1 MAEKISIGIEL
12 KSKLDELAKL
22 DTSQLKLSQKQRDA
36 LAVNKK
42 GAETALKNNDF
53 KEFRRY
59 FNQFADIIKKASVAS
74 GKISQNLQDL
84 TKRQEEINKKIQGLQ
99 EKRDKLEGSITSS
112 KGKNTLSKEQAKNLL
127 TGFKDRDKIIG
138 KGKDPLTDPSIIN
151 QRIQKLAAE
160 LERTGK
166 TWSNLSNDLAQK
178 FDFRDKN
185 AAHAA
190 HRFYDSEQKYITTTQ
205 GQIADI
211 DTEIDVQKTEATS
224 VAKEIKKIEET
235 SPGAAEALE
244 KLYAAV
250 SKIKEETNTKI
261 TAAQS
266 EKSKKEAAA
275 QSGADVDTKPL
286 TEGINK
292 QSSALGK
299 AFKQFTLYAIA
310 VRAAKTALR
319 EAVQTVKE
327 LDKYLTEQAMVTGL
341 TREQTYGL
349 VKEYQNLALQCG
361 ATTKEI
367 ASVAT
372 EYMKQGKTVQESLT
386 LTKAAVSA
394 AKVARVSVSDS
405 VNYLTTA
412 LNGFRLSAEDA
423 MRVSDK
429 FAAVAASSATDYDEL
444 AIALS
449 KVASQANLAGMSIDY
464 TTALLTKGL
473 ETTREAPETM
483 GTALKTIIARMRELS
498 DYGETLEGDTDIN
511 NVESQLSYVGI
522 ALRDTNGELRSTQD
536 VLDELGKKWDTLN
549 KNQQAAM
556 AKALA
561 GTRQQSRLIAM
572 MDDYE
577 RVIELQEISQRSAG
591 ATAAQ
596 AGVYLEGIE
605 ASMNKIQ
612 VAWEKIIMTLT
623 DSEIIID
630 IFSFIGDSL
639 DRIGDFLSTD
649 FGIIATLTTISLI
662 GLNIIGNK
670 ITENNLAK
678 EQLAIKQKENIEEL
692 KNLKTQQLEKLTK
705 SENAKIAAAALKV
718 TTAEGKLKT
727 AITKQ
732 ELLQQKI
739 RSGIKVSYKEIQAA
753 NYEVLT
759 ATNEVKAAEQELS
772 IAIKENGKE
781 GLDYLETQR
790 KINGETITL
799 GGIFGGLSGAL
810 SGIVGILGM
819 AFSIFQMIAMVSG
832 VIVKLKDE
840 EYRKTVRNTI
850 ATKAQAAAEKI
861 KAAFGMAGS
870 ASAIPVGGWIIAAGI
885 LATLIGVTVGTAL
898 AGAKKYEKSAEGT
911 AENINKISN
920 EIYKL
925 NAKAN
930 EINNITTAFD
940 KLHNKLIKTNSD
952 LKEMSSLLDQAAD
965 KLDTKVDKEHDW
977 YGGKSEKE
985 YYESF
990 KTDEGRRRALKVIED
1005 NNHKL
1010 ANEARD
1016 EQINKIKSLPPEELA
1031 RFLDDK
1037 TTDAEIAQ
1045 AQDSIYAY
1053 NNNKLYEYIDSQKE
1067 SKQLTQEQATAVESL
1082 TQSILEGMSVEEA
1095 WGYVQEDGGKKVAAL
1110 ARSLQGLTMVVKDVN
1125 GKMVTLNVG
1134 SILNSDD
1141 YSLKDQV
1148 EAFEK
1153 TRDALLTEYGSAS
1166 EEFKAFSETF
1176 SQYEF
1181 FTQLE
1186 EDALDFVDSVGMS
1199 INELNDLY
1207 GAWEKLK
1214 KRGVNISQ
1222 EEWEGNFELYLETLA
1237 ATQGDVLAATELIF
1251 GEYLDDSEDAL
1262 NAFIEAYGDLV
1273 QVGILNM
1280 GQNMDKVKN
1289 SINNFY
1295 EKALEWDK
1303 MSESDKAEFIQDNAT
1318 LFSDGSL
1325 LQAFESGNY
1334 EDIEKALSKNEA
1346 FQKQLEQ
1353 RRKEI
1358 AQELLIEEKRT
1369 GEARNEAYIAQ
1380 LKAYQEYLNDT
1391 ENLFKASLE
1400 VRLEQEQTQL
1410 DEYRSYLEDQ
1420 QEALEDSLNKR
1431 KDAYEKYF
1439 DAINQEE
1446 EKEEYDNQAEL
1457 LISNISKLGSTT
1469 NASAQ
1474 RQTKELEQQFKE
1486 LEKER
1491 LKELRERAQEAV
1503 MENMDDTLEEIS
1515 DKFDKLLESNQA
1527 LLAVMKGDLNNP
1539 VDFISDLI
1547 KNKIGSGAT
1556 ALEVQDYIGSLQ
1568 STYGSVLGNNVEW
1581 DAIQVREENNQLF
1594 LNVNGNDI
1602 PLDTNNEQTLYQAI
1616 MKALREVGLR

>member
-36 LAVNKK
+36 LAINKK

-84 TKRQEEINKKIQGLQ
+84 TKRQEEINKKIQALQ

-112 KGKNTLSKEQAKNLL
+112 KGKNTLSKEQAKTLL
-127 TGFKDRDKIIG
+127 SGFKDRDKIIG
-138 KGKDPLTDPSIIN
+138 KGKDPLTDPSVIN

-166 TWSNLSNDLAQK
+166 TWSNLSNDLAQQ

-211 DTEIDVQKTEATS
+211 DTEIDVQKTEAAG
-224 VAKEIKKIEET
+224 VAEEIKKIEET
-235 SPGAAEALE
+235 SPDAAEALE
-244 KLYAAV
+244 QLYAAI
-250 SKIKEETNTKI
+250 SKIKEETNTQI
-261 TAAQS
+261 TTAQS
-266 EKSKKEAAA
+266 EKSKKEASL

-612 VAWEKIIMTLT
+612 VAWEKIIMTIT
-623 DSEIIID
+623 DSKLIIEV
-630 IFSFIGDSL
+630 FNFIGDFL
-639 DRIGDFLSTD
+639 DKVGGFLSTD

-662 GLNIIGNK
+662 GLNILSTKILENK
-670 ITENNLAK
+670 IALKN
-678 EQLAIKQKENIEEL
+678 QKIQQEITAEEL
-692 KNLKTQQLEKLTK
+692 KRRKTQSDLNLKKKEELLIETKKTLEDLKQAKAEKISNGASAAEIALLDSQINTQEQKVAQAQAEYDLEKNINDSLTLQTTLQNQQLTNSLSLT
-705 SENAKIAAAALKV
+705 
-718 TTAEGKLKT
+718 
-727 AITKQ
+727 
-732 ELLQQKI
+732 
-739 RSGIKVSYKEIQAA
+739 
-753 NYEVLT
+753 
-759 ATNEVKAAEQELS
+759 
-772 IAIKENGKE
+772 
-781 GLDYLETQR
+781 
-790 KINGETITL
+790 
-799 GGIFGGLSGAL
+799 GAL
-810 SGIVGILGM
+810 SGIVSILGI

-861 KAAFGMAGS
+861 KAAFSMAGS
-870 ASAIPVGGWIIAAGI
+870 ASKFPFGWIIAAGI
-885 LATLIGVTVGTAL
+885 LATLIGVTVTTA
-898 AGAKKYEKSAEGT
+898 AVGAKKYEKSANGT

-930 EINNITTAFD
+930 EINNITTSFD
-940 KLHNKLIKTNSD
+940 KLDNKLIKTNSD

-965 KLDTKVDKEHDW
+965 KLDTEVDKKHNW
-977 YGGKSEKE
+977 YEGKSEKG

-990 KTDEGRRRALKVIED
+990 KTDEGKRRALKIIED
-1005 NNHKL
+1005 NNRKL
-1010 ANEARD
+1010 ANEERD
-1016 EQINKIKSLPPEELA
+1016 KQINKIKG
-1031 RFLDDK
+1031 LDDK
-1037 TTDAEIAQ
+1037 ELALFLDNETTNAEIAQ
-1045 AQDSIYAY
+1045 AQDAIYAY
-1053 NNNKLYEYIDSQKE
+1053 NNNKLYEYIDLQKE
-1067 SKQLTQEQATAVESL
+1067 SGKLTEEQATAVESL
-1082 TQSILEGMSVEEA
+1082 TQSILEGMSAEEA
-1095 WGYVQEDGGKKVAAL
+1095 WAYAKDDDGKKVQAL
-1110 ARSLQGLTMVVKDVN
+1110 ARSLQELTMVVKDVN

-1148 EAFEK
+1148 EAFQK
-1153 TRDALLTEYGSAS
+1153 TRDALLEEYGSAS

-1176 SQYEF
+1176 SQYDF
-1181 FTQLE
+1181 FTTLE
-1186 EDALDFVDSVGMS
+1186 GDALDFIDSVGMS

-1207 GAWEKLK
+1207 SAWEKLQ
-1214 KRGVNISQ
+1214 KRGVEISQ
-1222 EEWEGNFELYLETLA
+1222 EDWESNFELYLETLA

-1273 QVGILNM
+1273 QIGILNM
-1280 GQNMDKVKN
+1280 GQNIDKVKN

-1295 EKALEWDK
+1295 EKALEWGE
-1303 MSESDKAEFIQDNAT
+1303 MSESDKAEFIQDNAA
-1318 LFSDGSL
+1318 LFSDGNL
-1325 LQAFESGNY
+1325 LTAFESGNY
-1334 EDIEKALSKNEA
+1334 EDIEKALSKNKA
-1346 FQKQLEQ
+1346 FQKQIEQ

-1358 AQELLIEEKRT
+1358 AQELLIEEART

-1400 VRLEQEQTQL
+1400 VRLEQEQAQL

-1431 KDAYEKYF
+1431 KEAYEKYF
-1439 DAINQEE
+1439 DEINKEE
-1446 EKEEYDNQAEL
+1446 EDEDYENQAEL

-1474 RQTKELEQQFKE
+1474 KQTKELEQQLKE

-1503 MENMDDTLEEIS
+1503 MENMDNTLEEIS

-1547 KNKIGSGAT
+1547 SNKIESGAT
-1556 ALEVQDYIGSLQ
+1556 ALEVEDYIGSLQ

-1594 LNVNGNDI
+1594 LNVNGHDV
-1602 PLDTNNEQTLYQAI
+1602 PLDTNNEQNLYQAI

>member
-1 MAEKISIGIEL
+1 MAEKVTLQVEL
-12 KSKLDELAKL
+12 QSKLEQTKGALAQLKEKGGFKDNSKAEQQINSLIQELDSLAKVTNPSL
-22 DTSQLKLSQKQRDA
+22 KNLSRIDALFNQLSEILLKIAHATSNTSKEFQALEKQLKQQQIAEEKLRKERSGIFKKGRINKDTDKYELFTKYQDEVIAQSGIT
-36 LAVNKK
+36 NKK
-42 GAETALKNNDF
+42 GQAIKTAGTFLKKFDENGNP
-53 KEFRRY
+53 
-59 FNQFADIIKKASVAS
+59 IKDAF
-74 GKISQNLQDL
+74 QNP
-84 TKRQEEINKKIQGLQ
+84 EEAKKIYDSLKRTQQ
-99 EKRDKLEGSITSS
+99 ENETRLKQL
-112 KGKNTLSKEQAKNLL
+112 N
-127 TGFKDRDKIIG
+127 
-138 KGKDPLTDPSIIN
+138 
-151 QRIQKLAAE
+151 QKLAEYKTLIEKTNKE
-160 LERTGK
+160 L
-166 TWSNLSNDLAQK
+166 
-178 FDFRDKN
+178 
-185 AAHAA
+185 
-190 HRFYDSEQKYITTTQ
+190 
-205 GQIADI
+205 
-211 DTEIDVQKTEATS
+211 
-224 VAKEIKKIEET
+224 
-235 SPGAAEALE
+235 
-244 KLYAAV
+244 AV
-250 SKIKEETNTKI
+250 
-261 TAAQS
+261 QS
-266 EKSKKEAAA
+266 EKEESPLAGQIIQNKVDINRSIEGEKEQIHTAQDMKEATNAVE
-275 QSGADVDTKPL
+275 GFTKA
-286 TEGINK
+286 TDK
-292 QSSALGK
+292 QSSALGR
-299 AFKQFTLYAIA
+299 AFKQFTLYHIA
-310 VRAAKTALR
+310 VRSVKTALR
-319 EAVQTVKE
+319 EAVHTVKE

-612 VAWEKIIMTLT
+612 VAWEKIIMTVT
-623 DSEIIID
+623 NSEAIISVFD
-630 IFSFIGDSL
+630 WIGNTL
-639 DRIGDFLSTD
+639 DDIGDFLSTTE
-649 FGIIATLTTISLI
+649 GMTTALVLAGSLTAIILSNKYQEHKLQQISYRLQLQQNAEELKELKTEKKKTVEKKKQNLEEAQELVLKARQKLADARTDAERITAQQELNVALGLEKEAKNDYIKAKQEELLI
-662 GLNIIGNK
+662 DSQ
-670 ITENNLAK
+670 ITENMAAQRSTMGFMGGLWNTILAPITTVLGLINLIKASSWAIVAAK
-678 EQLAIKQKENIEEL
+678 K
-692 KNLKTQQLEKLTK
+692 
-705 SENAKIAAAALKV
+705 
-718 TTAEGKLKT
+718 AEGVETDKNTKKT
-727 AITKQ
+727 
-732 ELLQQKI
+732 
-739 RSGIKVSYKEIQAA
+739 
-753 NYEVLT
+753 
-759 ATNEVKAAEQELS
+759 
-772 IAIKENGKE
+772 
-781 GLDYLETQR
+781 
-790 KINGETITL
+790 
-799 GGIFGGLSGAL
+799 
-810 SGIVGILGM
+810 ILG
-819 AFSIFQMIAMVSG
+819 
-832 VIVKLKDE
+832 
-840 EYRKTVRNTI
+840 TV
-850 ATKAQAAAEKI
+850 AEKI
-861 KAAFGMAGS
+861 KAGWALASSAG
-870 ASAIPVGGWIIAAGI
+870 AIPIIGWGIGLSILTAIGIGLAVNAA
-885 LATLIGVTVGTAL
+885 
-898 AGAKKYEKSAEGT
+898 KQEKYNKSAEGT
-911 AENINKISN
+911 AESINKISN

-925 NAKAN
+925 NSKAN

-940 KLHNKLIKTNSD
+940 KLDNKLIKTNSD

-965 KLDTKVDKEHDW
+965 KLDTEVDEKHDW

-1005 NNHKL
+1005 NNRKL

-1016 EQINKIKSLPPEELA
+1016 EAINKIKGLDDKELA
-1031 RFLDDK
+1031 RFLDDE

-1045 AQDSIYAY
+1045 AQDTIYAY
-1053 NNNKLYEYIDSQKE
+1053 NNNKLYEYIDLQKE
-1067 SKQLTQEQATAVESL
+1067 SGELTKEQATAVESL

-1095 WGYVQEDGGKKVAAL
+1095 WGYVQEGGGKKVAAL
-1110 ARSLQGLTMVVKDVN
+1110 ARSLQELTMVVKDVN

-1148 EAFEK
+1148 DAFKK
-1153 TRDALLTEYGSAS
+1153 TRDTLLTEYGSAS

-1186 EDALDFVDSVGMS
+1186 GDALDFVDSVGMS

-1207 GAWEKLK
+1207 GAWEKLQ

-1222 EEWEGNFELYLETLA
+1222 EDWENNFELYLETLA

-1280 GQNMDKVKN
+1280 GQNIDKVKN

-1303 MSESDKAEFIQDNAT
+1303 MSESDKAEFIQDNAA
-1318 LFSDGSL
+1318 LFSDGNL

-1358 AQELLIEEKRT
+1358 AQELLIEEART

-1380 LKAYQEYLNDT
+1380 LKEYQKYLNDT

-1400 VRLEQEQTQL
+1400 VRLEQEQAQL

-1431 KDAYEKYF
+1431 KEAYEKYF
-1439 DAINQEE
+1439 DEIN
-1446 EKEEYDNQAEL
+1446 KEEDDEDYENQAEL

-1474 RQTKELEQQFKE
+1474 RQTKELEQQLKE

-1503 MENMDDTLEEIS
+1503 MENMDNTLEEIS

-1527 LLAVMKGDLNNP
+1527 LLAAMQGDLNNP

-1547 KNKIGSGAT
+1547 SNKIESGAT

-1594 LNVNGNDI
+1594 LNVNGRDV
-1602 PLDTNNEQTLYQAI
+1602 PLDTNNEQNLYQAI

>member
-12 KSKLDELAKL
+12 KSKLDELTKL

-36 LAVNKK
+36 LAINKK

-84 TKRQEEINKKIQGLQ
+84 TKRQEEINKKIQALQ

-112 KGKNTLSKEQAKNLL
+112 KGKNTLSKEQAKSLL
-127 TGFKDRDKIIG
+127 SGFKDRDKIIG
-138 KGKDPLTDPSIIN
+138 KGKDPLTDPSVIN

-166 TWSNLSNDLAQK
+166 TWSNLSNDLAQQ

-211 DTEIDVQKTEATS
+211 DTEIGVQKTEAVS
-224 VAKEIKKIEET
+224 VAEEIKKIEET
-235 SPGAAEALE
+235 SPDAAEALQ
-244 KLYAAV
+244 KLYAAI
-250 SKIKEETNTKI
+250 SKIKEETNTLI
-261 TAAQS
+261 TTAQS
-266 EKSKKEAAA
+266 EKSKKEAAL
-275 QSGADVDTKPL
+275 QSGADIDTKPL
-286 TEGINK
+286 TEGVNK

-612 VAWEKIIMTLT
+612 VAWEKIIMTIS
-623 DSEIIID
+623 DSEIIINTISSIGD
-630 IFSFIGDSL
+630 LLDFIGE
-639 DRIGDFLSTD
+639 FLSTD
-649 FGIIATLTTISLI
+649 WGLVSTLGIVLTLITQGLTKKIQEIAYAKIQQKLQEQTL
-662 GLNIIGNK
+662 K
-670 ITENNLAK
+670 IQLQERK
-678 EQLAIKQKENIEEL
+678 EQI
-692 KNLKTQQLEKLTK
+692 KNLKNELDKTREIKEQAAAAKKKAIIEKEGVTAA
-705 SENAKIAAAALKV
+705 EIAAAEAEYNAEMSKISADYIKEANQLKIEEIGIDGQLNELGI
-718 TTAEGKLKT
+718 TNQSTAW
-727 AITKQ
+727 
-732 ELLQQKI
+732 
-739 RSGIKVSYKEIQAA
+739 
-753 NYEVLT
+753 
-759 ATNEVKAAEQELS
+759 S
-772 IAIKENGKE
+772 IALATASTA
-781 GLDYLETQR
+781 GL
-790 KINGETITL
+790 
-799 GGIFGGLSGAL
+799 FGGLLGNSMTFMTIMSVISGLFQLIPTFINIATIAQKKQNKELLKGAVL
-810 SGIVGILGM
+810 SEASGLAKFWPWGVIAAATLLSLVGIAVAIGNISSSSSSE
-819 AFSIFQMIAMVSG
+819 AESVN
-832 VIVKLKDE
+832 KL
-840 EYRKTVRNTI
+840 
-850 ATKAQAAAEKI
+850 
-861 KAAFGMAGS
+861 
-870 ASAIPVGGWIIAAGI
+870 
-885 LATLIGVTVGTAL
+885 
-898 AGAKKYEKSAEGT
+898 
-911 AENINKISN
+911 SN

-925 NAKAN
+925 NSKAN
-930 EINNITTAFD
+930 EINNITMAFD
-940 KLHNKLIKTNSD
+940 KLDNKLIKTNSD
-952 LKEMSSLLDQAAD
+952 LKEMSSLLNQAAD
-965 KLDTKVDKEHDW
+965 KLDTEVDKKHDW

-990 KTDEGRRRALKVIED
+990 SSNKGKRKALEFIES
-1005 NNHKL
+1005 NNRKL
-1010 ANEARD
+1010 ANEKRT
-1016 EQINKIKSLPPEELA
+1016 EQINKIKGLSGKELA
-1031 RFLDDK
+1031 RFLDDEA
-1037 TTDAEIAQ
+1037 TDAEILQ
-1045 AQDSIYAY
+1045 AQDAIYAL
-1053 NNNKLYEYIDSQKE
+1053 NNNELYEYIDLQKE
-1067 SKQLTQEQATAVESL
+1067 SGKLTEEQATAVESL
-1082 TQSILEGMSVEEA
+1082 TQSILEGMSAEEA
-1095 WGYVQEDGGKKVAAL
+1095 WAYAKDDDGKKVQAL
-1110 ARSLQGLTMVVKDVN
+1110 ARSLQELTMVVKDVN

-1141 YSLKDQV
+1141 YSLKDQI

-1153 TRDALLTEYGSAS
+1153 TRDALLKEYGSAS

-1181 FTQLE
+1181 FIQLE

-1207 GAWEKLK
+1207 GAWEKLQ
-1214 KRGVNISQ
+1214 KRGVQISQ
-1222 EEWEGNFELYLETLA
+1222 QDWEDNFELYLETLA

-1303 MSESDKAEFIQDNAT
+1303 MSESDKAEFIQDNAA

-1334 EDIEKALSKNEA
+1334 EDIEKALSQNEA

-1358 AQELLIEEKRT
+1358 AQELLIEEART

-1400 VRLEQEQTQL
+1400 VRLEQEQAQL

-1431 KDAYEKYF
+1431 KEAYEKYF
-1439 DAINQEE
+1439 DEINKEE
-1446 EKEEYDNQAEL
+1446 EDEDYENQAEL

-1474 RQTKELEQQFKE
+1474 KQTKELEQQLKE

-1503 MENMDDTLEEIS
+1503 MENMDDTLEKIS

-1539 VDFISDLI
+1539 RDFISDLI
-1547 KNKIGSGAT
+1547 KNKIVSGAT

-1594 LNVNGNDI
+1594 LNVNGRDV

>member
-1 MAEKISIGIEL
+1 MADKVTLQVELQNKLEQTRGAISKLKEKGGFKDNSKAEQQIHSLIQELDSLAKITNPSLKNLSRIDALFNQLSEILLKVAHATSNTSKEFQALEKKLKQQQDAEEKLRKERSGIFKQGRINKDTGKYELFTKYQDEVISQSGIKNKKGQAIKTAGTFLKKFDENGNPVKDAFQNPEEAKKIYDSLKRTQQENETRLKEL
-12 KSKLDELAKL
+12 NQKLDEYKTL
-22 DTSQLKLSQKQRDA
+22 
-36 LAVNKK
+36 
-42 GAETALKNNDF
+42 
-53 KEFRRY
+53 
-59 FNQFADIIKKASVAS
+59 I
-74 GKISQNLQDL
+74 
-84 TKRQEEINKKIQGLQ
+84 
-99 EKRDKLEGSITSS
+99 EKT
-112 KGKNTLSKEQAKNLL
+112 NV
-127 TGFKDRDKIIG
+127 
-138 KGKDPLTDPSIIN
+138 
-151 QRIQKLAAE
+151 E
-160 LERTGK
+160 L
-166 TWSNLSNDLAQK
+166 
-178 FDFRDKN
+178 
-185 AAHAA
+185 
-190 HRFYDSEQKYITTTQ
+190 
-205 GQIADI
+205 
-211 DTEIDVQKTEATS
+211 
-224 VAKEIKKIEET
+224 
-235 SPGAAEALE
+235 
-244 KLYAAV
+244 
-250 SKIKEETNTKI
+250 
-261 TAAQS
+261 AAQS
-266 EKSKKEAAA
+266 KKEDSPLAGEIIQNKVDINRRVEEEKEQIHTA
-275 QSGADVDTKPL
+275 QDMKEATNAIEGFTKA
-286 TEGINK
+286 TDK
-292 QSSALGK
+292 QSSALGR
-299 AFKQFTLYAIA
+299 AFKQFTLYHIA
-310 VRAAKTALR
+310 VRSVKTALR

-612 VAWEKIIMTLT
+612 VAWEKIIMTVT
-623 DSEIIID
+623 DSEAIISVFD
-630 IFSFIGDSL
+630 WIGNTL
-639 DRIGDFLSTD
+639 DDIGDFLSTTE
-649 FGIIATLTTISLI
+649 GMTTALVLASSLTAIILS
-662 GLNIIGNK
+662 NK
-670 ITENNLAK
+670 YQEHKL
-678 EQLAIKQKENIEEL
+678 
-692 KNLKTQQLEKLTK
+692 QQLSYRLQLQENEVQLKKTK
-705 SENAKIAAAALKV
+705 SEKAEITAAKQAAEIKAKQNRDDQKALVRKLKGELALEKDATKKIELQKALNEAQAGLAEAEKQYQIAHQELGKAKTEELLIDTQIAENLSAQRSTMGFIGGLWNTIITPITTVLGLITTVKAMYWGIVAAKK
-718 TTAEGKLKT
+718 AEGVETDKNTKKT
-727 AITKQ
+727 
-732 ELLQQKI
+732 
-739 RSGIKVSYKEIQAA
+739 
-753 NYEVLT
+753 
-759 ATNEVKAAEQELS
+759 
-772 IAIKENGKE
+772 
-781 GLDYLETQR
+781 
-790 KINGETITL
+790 
-799 GGIFGGLSGAL
+799 
-810 SGIVGILGM
+810 ILG
-819 AFSIFQMIAMVSG
+819 
-832 VIVKLKDE
+832 
-840 EYRKTVRNTI
+840 TI
-850 ATKAQAAAEKI
+850 AEKI
-861 KAAFGMAGS
+861 KAGWALASSAG
-870 ASAIPVGGWIIAAGI
+870 AIPIIGWGIGLSI
-885 LATLIGVTVGTAL
+885 LAAIGISL
-898 AGAKKYEKSAEGT
+898 AVNAAKQEKYNKSAEGT
-911 AENINKISN
+911 AESINKISN

-940 KLHNKLIKTNSD
+940 KLDNKLIKTNSD

-965 KLDTKVDKEHDW
+965 KLDTEVDKEHDW

-990 KTDEGRRRALKVIED
+990 SSNAGKRKALEFIES
-1005 NNHKL
+1005 NNRKL
-1010 ANEARD
+1010 ANEKRT
-1016 EQINKIKSLPPEELA
+1016 EQINKIKGLSGKELA
-1031 RFLDDK
+1031 RFLDDEA
-1037 TTDAEIAQ
+1037 TDAEILQ
-1045 AQDSIYAY
+1045 AQDAIYAL
-1053 NNNKLYEYIDSQKE
+1053 NNNELYEYIDLQKE
-1067 SKQLTQEQATAVESL
+1067 SGKLTEEQATAVESL
-1082 TQSILEGMSVEEA
+1082 TQSILEGMSAEEA
-1095 WGYVQEDGGKKVAAL
+1095 WAYAKDDDGKKVQAL
-1110 ARSLQGLTMVVKDVN
+1110 ARSLQNLTMVVKDVN

-1153 TRDALLTEYGSAS
+1153 TRDALLKEYGSAS

-1181 FTQLE
+1181 FTKLE
-1186 EDALDFVDSVGMS
+1186 GDALDFVDSVGMS

-1207 GAWEKLK
+1207 GAWEKLQ

-1222 EEWEGNFELYLETLA
+1222 EDWEKNFELYLETLA

-1303 MSESDKAEFIQDNAT
+1303 MSESDKAEFIQDNAA

-1334 EDIEKALSKNEA
+1334 EDIEKALSQNEA

-1358 AQELLIEEKRT
+1358 AQELLIEEART

-1400 VRLEQEQTQL
+1400 VRLEQEQAQL

-1431 KDAYEKYF
+1431 KEAYEKYF
-1439 DAINQEE
+1439 DKINQEE
-1446 EKEEYDNQAEL
+1446 EKEDYDNQAEL

-1547 KNKIGSGAT
+1547 GNKIKSGAT

>member
-12 KSKLDELAKL
+12 KSKLDELTKL

-36 LAVNKK
+36 LAINKK

-84 TKRQEEINKKIQGLQ
+84 TKRQEEINKKIQALQ

-127 TGFKDRDKIIG
+127 SGFKDRDKIIG
-138 KGKDPLTDPSIIN
+138 KGKDPLTDPTVIN

-160 LERTGK
+160 LDRTGK

-224 VAKEIKKIEET
+224 VAEEIKKIEKT
-235 SPGAAEALE
+235 SPHAAEALE
-244 KLYAAV
+244 KLYAAI
-250 SKIKEETNTKI
+250 SKIKEETNTLI
-261 TAAQS
+261 TKAQS
-266 EKSKKEAAA
+266 EKSKKEAAS

-349 VKEYQNLALQCG
+349 VKDYQNLALQCG

-536 VLDELGKKWDTLN
+536 VLDELGRKWDTLN

-612 VAWEKIIMTLT
+612 VAWEKIIMSIS

-630 IFSFIGDSL
+630 MFSFIGDSL

-649 FGIIATLTTISLI
+649 FGIVAILTTISLI

-678 EQLAIKQKENIEEL
+678 EQLAIKQKQNIEEL
-692 KNLKTQQLEKLTK
+692 KNLKTEQLNNLTK

-781 GLDYLETQR
+781 GLDYLDTQR
-790 KINGETITL
+790 KINSETTTL

-870 ASAIPVGGWIIAAGI
+870 ASEIPIGGWIIAAGI
-885 LATLIGVTVGTAL
+885 LATLIGVTVGVAL
-898 AGAKKYEKSAEGT
+898 SGANKYNKSAEGT
-911 AENINKISN
+911 AESINKLSN
-920 EIYKL
+920 DIYKL
-925 NAKAN
+925 NEKAN

-965 KLDTKVDKEHDW
+965 KLDTEVDEEHNW
-977 YGGKSEKE
+977 YDGKSEKE

-990 KTDEGRRRALKVIED
+990 KTDEGRRRALTVIE
-1005 NNHKL
+1005 NNNRKL

-1016 EQINKIKSLPPEELA
+1016 EQINKIKNLPAKELE
-1031 RFLDDK
+1031 RFLDDE

-1053 NNNKLYEYIDSQKE
+1053 NNNKLYEYIDLQKE
-1067 SKQLTQEQATAVESL
+1067 SGELTQEQAAAVESL
-1082 TQSILEGMSVEEA
+1082 TQNILEGMSVEEA

-1110 ARSLQGLTMVVKDVN
+1110 ARSLQELTMVVKDVN

-1148 EAFEK
+1148 EAFKK
-1153 TRDALLTEYGSAS
+1153 TRDALLKEYGSAS

-1186 EDALDFVDSVGMS
+1186 GDALDFVDSVGMS

-1295 EKALEWDK
+1295 EKALEWNK
-1303 MSESDKAEFIQDNAT
+1303 MSESDKAEFIQDNAE

-1334 EDIEKALSKNEA
+1334 EDIEKALSQNEA

-1358 AQELLIEEKRT
+1358 AQELLIEEART

-1400 VRLEQEQTQL
+1400 VRLEQEQAQL

-1439 DAINQEE
+1439 DEINKEE
-1446 EKEEYDNQAEL
+1446 ENEDYDNQAEL

-1474 RQTKELEQQFKE
+1474 KQTKELEQQFKE

-1503 MENMDDTLEEIS
+1503 MENMDNTLEEIS
-1515 DKFDKLLESNQA
+1515 DKFDKLLESNKA

-1547 KNKIGSGAT
+1547 GNKIKSGAT
-1556 ALEVQDYIGSLQ
+1556 ALEVQDYIGNLQ

>member
-1 MAEKISIGIEL
+1 MADKVTLQVEL
-12 KSKLDELAKL
+12 QNKLEQTRGAISKLKEKGGFKDNSKAEQQIHSLVQELDSLAKI
-22 DTSQLKLSQKQRDA
+22 TNPSLKNLSRIDA
-36 LAVNKK
+36 LFNQLSEILLKVAHATSNTSKEFQALEKKLKQQQVAEEKLRKERSGIFKQGRINKDTGQYELFTKYQDEVISQSGIKNKK
-42 GAETALKNNDF
+42 GQAIKTAGTFLKKFDENGNP
-53 KEFRRY
+53 
-59 FNQFADIIKKASVAS
+59 IKDAF
-74 GKISQNLQDL
+74 QNP
-84 TKRQEEINKKIQGLQ
+84 EEAKKIYDSLKRTQQ
-99 EKRDKLEGSITSS
+99 ENETHL
-112 KGKNTLSKEQAKNLL
+112 KELN
-127 TGFKDRDKIIG
+127 
-138 KGKDPLTDPSIIN
+138 
-151 QRIQKLAAE
+151 QKLAEYKTLIEKTNVE
-160 LERTGK
+160 L
-166 TWSNLSNDLAQK
+166 
-178 FDFRDKN
+178 
-185 AAHAA
+185 
-190 HRFYDSEQKYITTTQ
+190 
-205 GQIADI
+205 
-211 DTEIDVQKTEATS
+211 
-224 VAKEIKKIEET
+224 
-235 SPGAAEALE
+235 
-244 KLYAAV
+244 
-250 SKIKEETNTKI
+250 
-261 TAAQS
+261 AAQS
-266 EKSKKEAAA
+266 TKEDSPLAGQIIQNKVEINRQVEEEKEQIHTAQDMKEATNAVE
-275 QSGADVDTKPL
+275 GFTKA
-286 TEGINK
+286 TDK
-292 QSSALGK
+292 QSSALGR
-299 AFKQFTLYAIA
+299 AFKQFTLYHIA
-310 VRAAKTALR
+310 VRSVKTALR
-319 EAVQTVKE
+319 EAVHTVKE

-612 VAWEKIIMTLT
+612 VAWEKIIMTVT
-623 DSEIIID
+623 DSEVIINTISSIGD
-630 IFSFIGDSL
+630 LLDFIGE
-639 DRIGDFLSTD
+639 FLSTD
-649 FGIIATLTTISLI
+649 WGLVSTLGIVLTLITQ
-662 GLNIIGNK
+662 GLTKK
-670 ITENNLAK
+670 IQEVAYAKMQQKLQEQTLKTQLQERK
-678 EQLAIKQKENIEEL
+678 EQI
-692 KNLKTQQLEKLTK
+692 KNLKNELDKTREIKEQAAAAKKKAIIEKEGVTAA
-705 SENAKIAAAALKV
+705 EIAAAE
-718 TTAEGKLKT
+718 AEYNAEMGKISADYT
-727 AITKQ
+727 
-732 ELLQQKI
+732 
-739 RSGIKVSYKEIQAA
+739 KEINELKIEEIGIDAQL
-753 NYEVLT
+753 NELGITNQST
-759 ATNEVKAAEQELS
+759 AWS
-772 IAIKENGKE
+772 IASATASTT
-781 GLDYLETQR
+781 GL
-790 KINGETITL
+790 
-799 GGIFGGLSGAL
+799 FGGLLGNSMTFMTIMSVVSGLFQLIPTFINIATIAQKRQNKELLKGAIL
-810 SGIVGILGM
+810 SEASGLAKLWPLGVIAAATLLSLVGI
-819 AFSIFQMIAMVSG
+819 AV
-832 VIVKLKDE
+832 
-840 EYRKTVRNTI
+840 
-850 ATKAQAAAEKI
+850 
-861 KAAFGMAGS
+861 
-870 ASAIPVGGWIIAAGI
+870 AIGNISSSSSS
-885 LATLIGVTVGTAL
+885 
-898 AGAKKYEKSAEGT
+898 E
-911 AENINKISN
+911 AENVNKLSN

-925 NAKAN
+925 NSKAN

-940 KLHNKLIKTNSD
+940 KLDNKLIKTNSD
-952 LKEMSSLLDQAAD
+952 LKEMSSLLNQAAD
-965 KLDTKVDKEHDW
+965 KLDTEVDKKHDW

-990 KTDEGRRRALKVIED
+990 SSNAGKRKALELIES
-1005 NNHKL
+1005 NNRKL
-1010 ANEARD
+1010 ANEKRT
-1016 EQINKIKSLPPEELA
+1016 EQINKIKGLSSKELA
-1031 RFLDDK
+1031 RFLDDEA
-1037 TTDAEIAQ
+1037 TDAEILQ
-1045 AQDSIYAY
+1045 AQDAIYAL
-1053 NNNKLYEYIDSQKE
+1053 NNNKLYEYIDLQKE
-1067 SKQLTQEQATAVESL
+1067 SGKLTEEQATAVESL
-1082 TQSILEGMSVEEA
+1082 TQSILEGMSAEEA
-1095 WGYVQEDGGKKVAAL
+1095 WAYAKDDDGKKVQAL
-1110 ARSLQGLTMVVKDVN
+1110 ARSLQELTMVVKDVN
-1125 GKMVTLNVG
+1125 GKIVTLNVG

-1153 TRDALLTEYGSAS
+1153 TRDALLKEYGSAS

-1181 FTQLE
+1181 FTKLE
-1186 EDALDFVDSVGMS
+1186 GDALDFVDSVGMS

-1207 GAWEKLK
+1207 GAWEKLQ
-1214 KRGVNISQ
+1214 KRGVEISQ
-1222 EEWEGNFELYLETLA
+1222 QDWENNFELYLETLA

-1303 MSESDKAEFIQDNAT
+1303 MSESDKAEFIQDNAE

-1358 AQELLIEEKRT
+1358 AQELLIEEART

-1380 LKAYQEYLNDT
+1380 LKEYQKYLNDT

-1400 VRLEQEQTQL
+1400 VRLEQEQAQL

-1431 KDAYEKYF
+1431 KEAYEKYF
-1439 DAINQEE
+1439 NEINKEE
-1446 EKEEYDNQAEL
+1446 EDEDYENQAEL

-1474 RQTKELEQQFKE
+1474 KQTKELEQQLKE

-1503 MENMDDTLEEIS
+1503 MENMDNTLEEIS

-1547 KNKIGSGAT
+1547 GNKIKSGAT

-1594 LNVNGNDI
+1594 LNVNGHDV

>member
-1 MAEKISIGIEL
+1 MADKVTLQVEL
-12 KSKLDELAKL
+12 QNKLEQTRGAISKLKEKGGFKDNSKAEQQIHSLIQELDSLAKI
-22 DTSQLKLSQKQRDA
+22 TNPSLKNLSRVDA
-36 LAVNKK
+36 LFNQLSEILLKVAHATSNTSKEFQALEKKLKEQQVAEEKLRKERSGIFKQGRINKDTGKYELFTKYQDEVISQSGIKNKK
-42 GAETALKNNDF
+42 GQAIKTAGTFLKKFDENGNP
-53 KEFRRY
+53 
-59 FNQFADIIKKASVAS
+59 IKDAF
-74 GKISQNLQDL
+74 QNP
-84 TKRQEEINKKIQGLQ
+84 EEAKKIYDSLKRTQQ
-99 EKRDKLEGSITSS
+99 ENETRL
-112 KGKNTLSKEQAKNLL
+112 KELN
-127 TGFKDRDKIIG
+127 
-138 KGKDPLTDPSIIN
+138 
-151 QRIQKLAAE
+151 QKLAEYKTLIEKTNVE
-160 LERTGK
+160 LAAQSKKED
-166 TWSNLSNDLAQK
+166 SPLAGEIIQNK
-178 FDFRDKN
+178 VDINRRVEEEK
-185 AAHAA
+185 
-190 HRFYDSEQKYITTTQ
+190 EQIHTAQ
-205 GQIADI
+205 DM
-211 DTEIDVQKTEATS
+211 
-224 VAKEIKKIEET
+224 
-235 SPGAAEALE
+235 
-244 KLYAAV
+244 
-250 SKIKEETNTKI
+250 KEETNAVEGFTKA
-261 TAAQS
+261 T
-266 EKSKKEAAA
+266 
-275 QSGADVDTKPL
+275 D
-286 TEGINK
+286 K
-292 QSSALGK
+292 QSSALGR
-299 AFKQFTLYAIA
+299 AFKQFTLYAVA
-310 VRAAKTALR
+310 VRSAKTALR

-612 VAWEKIIMTLT
+612 VAWEKIIMTVT
-623 DSEIIID
+623 DSEVIINTISSIGD
-630 IFSFIGDSL
+630 LLDFIGE
-639 DRIGDFLSTD
+639 FLSTD
-649 FGIIATLTTISLI
+649 WGLVSTLGIVLTLITQ
-662 GLNIIGNK
+662 GLTKK
-670 ITENNLAK
+670 IQEVAYAKMQQKLQEQTLKIQLQERK
-678 EQLAIKQKENIEEL
+678 EQL
-692 KNLKTQQLEKLTK
+692 KNLKNELEKTREIK
-705 SENAKIAAAALKV
+705 EQAAAAKKKAIIEKEGVTAAEIAAAEAEYNAEMSKISADYIKEANELKIEEIGIDGQLNELGI
-718 TTAEGKLKT
+718 TNQSTAW
-727 AITKQ
+727 
-732 ELLQQKI
+732 
-739 RSGIKVSYKEIQAA
+739 
-753 NYEVLT
+753 
-759 ATNEVKAAEQELS
+759 S
-772 IAIKENGKE
+772 IASATASTA
-781 GLDYLETQR
+781 GL
-790 KINGETITL
+790 
-799 GGIFGGLSGAL
+799 FGGLLGNSMTFMTIMSVVSGLFQLIPTFINIATIAQKKQNKELLKGAVL
-810 SGIVGILGM
+810 SEASGLAKFWPWGVIAAATLLSLVGI
-819 AFSIFQMIAMVSG
+819 AV
-832 VIVKLKDE
+832 
-840 EYRKTVRNTI
+840 
-850 ATKAQAAAEKI
+850 
-861 KAAFGMAGS
+861 
-870 ASAIPVGGWIIAAGI
+870 AIGNISSSSSS
-885 LATLIGVTVGTAL
+885 
-898 AGAKKYEKSAEGT
+898 E
-911 AENINKISN
+911 AENVNKLSN

-940 KLHNKLIKTNSD
+940 KLDNKLIKTNSD
-952 LKEMSSLLDQAAD
+952 LKEMSSLLNQAAD
-965 KLDTKVDKEHDW
+965 KLDTEVDKEHDW

-990 KTDEGRRRALKVIED
+990 SSNTGKRKALEFIES
-1005 NNHKL
+1005 NNRKL
-1010 ANEARD
+1010 ANEKRT
-1016 EQINKIKSLPPEELA
+1016 EQINKIKGLSGEELA
-1031 RFLDDK
+1031 RFLDDEA
-1037 TTDAEIAQ
+1037 TDAEILQ
-1045 AQDSIYAY
+1045 AQDAIYAL
-1053 NNNKLYEYIDSQKE
+1053 NNNELYEYIDLQKE
-1067 SKQLTQEQATAVESL
+1067 SGKLTEEQATAVESL
-1082 TQSILEGMSVEEA
+1082 TQSILEGMSAEEA
-1095 WGYVQEDGGKKVAAL
+1095 WAYAKDDDGKKVQAL
-1110 ARSLQGLTMVVKDVN
+1110 ARSLQELTMVVKDVN

-1148 EAFEK
+1148 EAFKK
-1153 TRDALLTEYGSAS
+1153 TRDALLKEYGSAS

-1186 EDALDFVDSVGMS
+1186 GDALDFIDSIGMS

-1303 MSESDKAEFIQDNAT
+1303 MSESDKAEFIQDNAA

-1334 EDIEKALSKNEA
+1334 EDIEKALSQNEA

-1358 AQELLIEEKRT
+1358 AQELLIEEART

-1400 VRLEQEQTQL
+1400 VRLEQEQAQL

-1431 KDAYEKYF
+1431 KEAYEKYF
-1439 DAINQEE
+1439 DKINQEE
-1446 EKEEYDNQAEL
+1446 EKEDYDNQAEL

-1474 RQTKELEQQFKE
+1474 KQTKELEQQLKE

-1547 KNKIGSGAT
+1547 SNKIESGAT
-1556 ALEVQDYIGSLQ
+1556 ALEVQDYIGNLQ

>member
-36 LAVNKK
+36 LAINKK

-84 TKRQEEINKKIQGLQ
+84 TKRQEEINKKIQALQ

-112 KGKNTLSKEQAKNLL
+112 KGKNTLSKEQAKSLL
-127 TGFKDRDKIIG
+127 SGFKDRDKIIG
-138 KGKDPLTDPSIIN
+138 KGKDPLTDPSVIN

-211 DTEIDVQKTEATS
+211 DTEIGVQKTEAAS
-224 VAKEIKKIEET
+224 VAEEIKKIEET

-244 KLYAAV
+244 QLYAAI
-250 SKIKEETNTKI
+250 SKIKEETNTQI
-261 TAAQS
+261 TSAQS
-266 EKSKKEAAA
+266 EKSKKEASL
-275 QSGADVDTKPL
+275 QSGADIDTKPL

-341 TREQTYGL
+341 TREQTYSL

-612 VAWEKIIMTLT
+612 VAWEKIIMSVS
-623 DSEIIID
+623 DSKFIIEIFNSIGSILD
-630 IFSFIGDSL
+630 TIGDY
-639 DRIGDFLSTD
+639 LSTD
-649 FGIIATLTTISLI
+649 WGLISTLTIISALGI
-662 GLNIIGNK
+662 QILGNK
-670 ITENNLAK
+670 MQEIGVAKALATEARLKEISDKKALLLEKKASIAAK
-678 EQLAIKQKENIEEL
+678 EQVLLAKKEGIQEKFNLNIEKIKTKLKEGEISDEQAQLLMKQAESDLTKDDVTLKSEINNLKTEEMALEQELYSLGAKGYGNWTNIASTVAATGGGIMSLITGSTTWLGIMTAISLLFKAIPPVMSLISVATKKQNMEEL
-692 KNLKTQQLEKLTK
+692 KGIPLLV
-705 SENAKIAAAALKV
+705 AKMYAKAAA
-718 TTAEGKLKT
+718 
-727 AITKQ
+727 
-732 ELLQQKI
+732 
-739 RSGIKVSYKEIQAA
+739 
-753 NYEVLT
+753 
-759 ATNEVKAAEQELS
+759 
-772 IAIKENGKE
+772 
-781 GLDYLETQR
+781 
-790 KINGETITL
+790 TL
-799 GGIFGGLSGAL
+799 GPIAGP
-810 SGIVGILGM
+810 IVATSIL
-819 AFSIFQMIAMVSG
+819 
-832 VIVKLKDE
+832 
-840 EYRKTVRNTI
+840 
-850 ATKAQAAAEKI
+850 
-861 KAAFGMAGS
+861 
-870 ASAIPVGGWIIAAGI
+870 AGI
-885 LATLIGVTVGTAL
+885 TTL
-898 AGAKKYEKSAEGT
+898 AGVGVAASMGAFKKEKDKST
-911 AENINKISN
+911 ASEVNELSN

-925 NAKAN
+925 NEKAN

-940 KLHNKLIKTNSD
+940 KLDNKLIKTNSD

-965 KLDTKVDKEHDW
+965 KLDTEVDKKHNW
-977 YGGKSEKE
+977 YDGKSEKG

-990 KTDEGRRRALKVIED
+990 KTDEGKRRALEIIE
-1005 NNHKL
+1005 NNNRRL
-1010 ANEARD
+1010 ANEKRD
-1016 EQINKIKSLPPEELA
+1016 ETINKIKSLPAEELA
-1031 RFLDDK
+1031 RFLDDG

-1045 AQDSIYAY
+1045 AQDTIYAY
-1053 NNNKLYEYIDSQKE
+1053 NNNKLYEYIDLQKE
-1067 SKQLTQEQATAVESL
+1067 SGKLTEEQATAVESL
-1082 TQSILEGMSVEEA
+1082 TQSILEGMSAEEA
-1095 WGYVQEDGGKKVAAL
+1095 WAYAKDDDGKKVQAL
-1110 ARSLQGLTMVVKDVN
+1110 ARSLQELTMVVKDVN
-1125 GKMVTLNVG
+1125 GKMITLNVG

-1153 TRDALLTEYGSAS
+1153 TRDALLQEYGSAS

-1181 FTQLE
+1181 FTKLE
-1186 EDALDFVDSVGMS
+1186 GDALDFVDSIGMS

-1207 GAWEKLK
+1207 GAWEKLQ

-1237 ATQGDVLAATELIF
+1237 ATQGDVLSATELIF

-1280 GQNMDKVKN
+1280 GQNIDKVKN

-1303 MSESDKAEFIQDNAT
+1303 MSESDKAEFIQDNAE
-1318 LFSDGSL
+1318 LFSDGNL
-1325 LQAFESGNY
+1325 LRAFESGNY

-1358 AQELLIEEKRT
+1358 AQELLIEEART

-1380 LKAYQEYLNDT
+1380 LKEYQKYLNDT

-1400 VRLEQEQTQL
+1400 VRLEQEQAQL

-1431 KDAYEKYF
+1431 KEAYEKYF
-1439 DAINQEE
+1439 DEINKEE
-1446 EKEEYDNQAEL
+1446 EDEDYENQAEL

-1474 RQTKELEQQFKE
+1474 KQTKELEQQLKE

-1547 KNKIGSGAT
+1547 SNKIESGAT
-1556 ALEVQDYIGSLQ
+1556 ALEVQDYIGNLQ

-1594 LNVNGNDI
+1594 LNVNGRDV
-1602 PLDTNNEQTLYQAI
+1602 PLDTNNEQNLYQAI